1 MCQCGRKDGRVT
13 RLRDREGKMGQR
25 REEGRM
31 RWKRE
36 LREERVDRSVVCPVG
51 FLFPNSIRRKINLFL
66 DCYTGLSC
74 PTDNLNPG
82 IESLS

>member
-25 REEGRM
+25 WEAGRM

-36 LREERVDRSVVCPVG
+36 LREEREGWGD
-51 FLFPNSIRRKINLFL
+51 
-66 DCYTGLSC
+66 
-74 PTDNLNPG
+74 
-82 IESLS
+82 